1 MFDVRQDLD
10 GMDADATLAYA
21 VAADAALNTAE
32 VAKLHAA
39 AHWADLHAVVTSPTE
54 PGSRALPGCERLLR
68 LGGAGTPE
76 VAEFAT
82 AELGA
87 VLGISTH
94 AADALVAAALDL
106 RHRLPGLWTRVQA
119 GEVKAWIGRKVADA
133 TRHLTIPTCG
143 QVDIE
148 ITPYADRISWTRLD
162 HIIAATWM
170 RADPEAAEQADQ
182 AARESLGAWVSGSTE
197 QGTKTVFVRAE
208 APDVIRFDGTLD
220 RVADSLGILGDPRSK
235 DQRRAAALG
244 WLANP
249 QATLDLFD
257 QAATTTGIPLET
269 PPATQPN
276 HGHDP
281 RPPATLYVHLTD
293 QTLADRPR
301 RQGPR
306 PGLGWDGWKGSDPSP
321 STGSSPGCPTV
332 GSP

>member
-1 MFDVRQDLD
+1 M
-10 GMDADATLAYA
+10 
-21 VAADAALNTAE
+21 
-32 VAKLHAA
+32 
-39 AHWADLHAVVTSPTE
+39 VTSPTE
-54 PGSRALPGCERLLR
+54 PGSRALPGCERLIR

-133 TRHLTIPTCG
+133 TRHLTIPVCG
-143 QVDIE
+143 QVDAE
-148 ITPYADRISWTRLD
+148 IAPYADRISWTRLD

-170 RADPEAAEQADQ
+170 RTDPEAAEQADQ

-257 QAATTTGIPLET
+257 QAADTIGIPLET
-269 PPATQPN
+269 PPTRTQAATRP
-276 HGHDP
+276 HDP

-293 QTLADRPR
+293 EALAD
-301 RQGPR
+301 
-306 PGLGWDGWKGSDPSP
+306 GLETGHPVSGWRGWKGSDPSP
-321 STGSSPGCPTV
+321 STGCSPGCPTA